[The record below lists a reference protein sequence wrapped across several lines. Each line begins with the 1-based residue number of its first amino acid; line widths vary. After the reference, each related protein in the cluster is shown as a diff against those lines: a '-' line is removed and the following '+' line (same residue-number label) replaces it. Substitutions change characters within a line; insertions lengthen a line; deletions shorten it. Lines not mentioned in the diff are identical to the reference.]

1 MAVCRGLIRNGA
13 FEWLFMAGNSDW
25 PPSSLVAY
33 ISTAWPLRCRVAF
46 ILGTLR
52 ALAAIRT
59 ATTGNILLR
68 SERGN
73 AGRYCMRLTSLLYIN
88 DHL

>member
-33 ISTAWPLRCRVAF
+33 ISSLNCMAATMSCCFHTRDVAA
-46 ILGTLR
+46 LGR
-52 ALAAIRT
+52 
-59 ATTGNILLR
+59 N
-68 SERGN
+68 
-73 AGRYCMRLTSLLYIN
+73 
-88 DHL
+88 